1 MNKNKKYWAI
11 VDNSTGLGI
20 TYVVR
25 PVTIESHLRE
35 MEMVDVKI
43 EGTDTYDLIDI
54 GRLFETKEEANNC
67 FDWLISNNFLR
78 YKINIRYLIDKP
90 IYVSRY
96 AARYNFALLLKRRRV
111 TSDTQIIDLYTGEVI

>member
-11 VDNSTGLGI
+11 VNNPTGRGI
-20 TYVVR
+20 TYVVK

-43 EGTDTYDLIDI
+43 DGTNTIELIDI
-54 GRLFETKEEANNC
+54 GRLFVTKEAANNC
-67 FDWLISNNFLR
+67 LEWLISNDFLR
-78 YKINIRYLIDKP
+78 YKINIDDLLDKHT
-90 IYVSRY
+90 YVSRY
-96 AARYNFALLLKRRRV
+96 AVRYNFALLLEGRHA